1 LFTLLFMFC
10 IHSFARR
17 RALASLALVCSA
29 AGAWAQS
36 PSPSSPD
43 DERAYL
49 TVQADR
55 LLSPRTSGPDI
66 AMGGPVVL
74 HGRSELGSGHGY
86 GLALGR
92 EYRRER
98 DDQTY
103 RHTRYELEYWRGSV
117 QRDSLS
123 VSSIRLN
130 PHDRLDAQALTLNA
144 LLRVG
149 TTEHTRWWLGA
160 GLGHGQVKYPD
171 LAGSIPGCK
180 CLGPANASGL
190 AWRVKLLAE
199 RQIGTDSA
207 LFLQW
212 GHLGLPAGAT
222 TGVPTTR
229 YGKLGANEVAL
240 GLRVRF

>member
-1 LFTLLFMFC
+1 M
-10 IHSFARR
+10 
-17 RALASLALVCSA
+17 ALALIGTATGSWS
-29 AGAWAQS
+29 QS
-36 PSPSSPD
+36 HSSSD

-49 TVQADR
+49 TLQADR

-74 HGRSELGSGHGY
+74 HGRTELGSGQGF

-117 QRDSLS
+117 QRDSLA
-123 VSSIRLN
+123 VSSIRLS

-149 TTEHTRWWLGA
+149 ATENTRWWLGA

-180 CLGPANASGL
+180 CLGPANATGL

-199 RQIGTDSA
+199 RQISADSA

-229 YGKLGANEVAL
+229 YGKLGTNEVAL
-240 GLRVRF
+240 GLRMRF